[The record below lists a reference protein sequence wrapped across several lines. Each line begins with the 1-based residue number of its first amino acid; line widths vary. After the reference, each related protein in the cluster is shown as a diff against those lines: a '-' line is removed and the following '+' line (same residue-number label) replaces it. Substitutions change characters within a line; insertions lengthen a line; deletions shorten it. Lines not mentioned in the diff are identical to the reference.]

1 MKTLITMTAIALTA
15 FTVRASEEI
24 PYIAMPI
31 GIGYAVDVKGARHP
45 NAFCLHDA
53 VRAPHRKM
61 RTRCGQDNSE
71 NHESLKHSIVAV

>member
-45 NAFCLHDA
+45 NAFWVSA
-53 VRAPHRKM
+53 A
-61 RTRCGQDNSE
+61 
-71 NHESLKHSIVAV
+71 